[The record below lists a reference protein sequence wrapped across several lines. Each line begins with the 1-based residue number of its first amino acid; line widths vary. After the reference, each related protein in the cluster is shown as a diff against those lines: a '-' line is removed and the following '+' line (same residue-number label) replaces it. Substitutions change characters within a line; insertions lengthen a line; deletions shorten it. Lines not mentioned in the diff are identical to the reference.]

1 MRRINRDEI
10 RVGRM
15 PNLSAIAEKNVLVVG
30 ASGFI
35 GRPLTN
41 RLAAAGAKV
50 YAVCRNPPAP
60 GTGPI
65 VWSRGDA
72 SEASSVKEIFSECRP
87 AVVFH
92 LTSEGQ
98 GGRDISLIPN
108 SLRND
113 LTAAVNMLHGAATA
127 EAKVERFI
135 MAGSLEEPDSA
146 DSTPV
151 SPYAAA
157 KWAAS
162 GYGRMFRRHY
172 KLDVRILRPM
182 MTFGPGQKEFKVVPS
197 TILSLLR
204 NRRAKIGS
212 GSRLVD
218 WIYIDDVV
226 EGLVAAAC
234 APDLPCTID
243 LGSGVLVSVAD
254 VAREI
259 ARQLGREHLLEIG
272 EGARGEERI
281 CVADVEAARRLI
293 GFEASTGLAEGISST
308 IESFAS
314 FTIYPTCI
322 AFDRQHPAERT

>member
-1 MRRINRDEI
+1 
-10 RVGRM
+10 M
-15 PNLSAIAEKNVLVVG
+15 PDVSAIAGKIILVVG

-41 RLAAAGAKV
+41 RLAGTGAKV
-50 YAVCRNPPAP
+50 YAVCRNPPAR

-72 SEASSVKEIFSECRP
+72 SDASSVKEIFSEFRP

-92 LTSEGQ
+92 LTSESQ
-98 GGRDISLIPN
+98 GGRQVSLIPA

-113 LTAAVNMLHGAATA
+113 LTAAVNMLYGAATA
-127 EAKVERFI
+127 DAKVERFI
-135 MAGSLEEPDSA
+135 MAGSLEEPDGA

-172 KLDVRILRPM
+172 ELDVRIMRPM
-182 MTFGPGQKEFKVVPS
+182 MTFGPGQEEFKVVPS
-197 TILSLLR
+197 TILSLLE
-204 NRRAKIGS
+204 NRPAKIGS

-226 EGLVAAAC
+226 EGLIAAAC
-234 APDLPCTID
+234 VPDLPCTVD

-254 VAREI
+254 MARKI

-281 CVADVEAARRLI
+281 RAADVEAARRLI
-293 GFEASTGLAEGISST
+293 GFEASTSLAEGISRTIDFYGSLHNLST
-308 IESFAS
+308 TALLTDSL
-314 FTIYPTCI
+314 
-322 AFDRQHPAERT
+322 DREV

>member
-1 MRRINRDEI
+1 
-10 RVGRM
+10 M
-15 PNLSAIAEKNVLVVG
+15 PDVSAIAGKNVLVVG

-35 GRPLTN
+35 GRPLTD
-41 RLAAAGAKV
+41 RLAAAGAKI
-50 YAVCRNPPAP
+50 YAVCRNPPAR

-65 VWSRGDA
+65 VWSRGDV
-72 SEASSVKEIFSECRP
+72 SDASSVKEIFSEFRP

-92 LTSEGQ
+92 LTSESQ
-98 GGRDISLIPN
+98 GGGDISLIP
-108 SLRND
+108 SSFRND
-113 LTAAVNMLHGAATA
+113 LMAAVNMLHGAATA
-127 EAKVERFI
+127 DAKVERFI
-135 MAGSLEEPDSA
+135 MAGSLEEPDGA
-146 DSTPV
+146 DTTPV

-162 GYGRMFRRHY
+162 GYGRMFRQHY
-172 KLDVRILRPM
+172 NLDVRILRPM

-204 NRRAKIGS
+204 NCPAKIGS

-218 WIYIDDVV
+218 WIYIDDVI
-226 EGLVAAAC
+226 EGLVAAAS
-234 APDLPCTID
+234 AQDLPCTID

-281 CVADVEAARRLI
+281 RAADVEPARRLI
-293 GFEASTGLAEGISST
+293 GFEASTGLAEGISRT

-314 FTIYPTCI
+314 LHNLSTTVSLTSSS
-322 AFDRQHPAERT
+322 DREV

>member
-1 MRRINRDEI
+1 MPDE
-10 RVGRM
+10 
-15 PNLSAIAEKNVLVVG
+15 SAIAGKNILVVG

-41 RLAAAGAKV
+41 RLALAGAKV
-50 YAVCRNPPAP
+50 YAVCRNPPEP

-65 VWSRGDA
+65 VWSRGDVT
-72 SEASSVKEIFSECRP
+72 EANRVREIFSEFRP
-87 AVVFH
+87 TVVFH
-92 LTSEGQ
+92 LTSDSQ
-98 GGRDISLIPN
+98 GGRELSLIPS

-113 LTAAVNMLHGAATA
+113 VIAAVTVLHRAASA
-127 EAKVERFI
+127 DVKVERFI
-135 MAGSLEEPDSA
+135 MAGSFEEPDGA
-146 DSTPV
+146 DPTPV
-151 SPYAAA
+151 SPYAEA

-162 GYGRMFRRHY
+162 GYGRMFRRLY
-172 KLDVRILRPM
+172 GLNVRILRPM

-204 NRRAKIGS
+204 NCPAKIGS

-218 WIYIDDVV
+218 WIYIDDVI
-226 EGLVAAAC
+226 EGLVAAAS
-234 APDLPCTID
+234 AQDLPCTID

-281 CVADVEAARRLI
+281 RAADVEPARRLI
-293 GFEASTGLAEGISST
+293 GFEASTGLAEGISRT

-314 FTIYPTCI
+314 L
-322 AFDRQHPAERT
+322 HNL

>member
-1 MRRINRDEI
+1 MFLSSAL
-10 RVGRM
+10 VA
-15 PNLSAIAEKNVLVVG
+15 LSAARSQIDL
-30 ASGFI
+30 
-35 GRPLTN
+35 PLQARKFTPCVAI
-41 RLAAAGAKV
+41 R
-50 YAVCRNPPAP
+50 RHPAP
-60 GTGPI
+60 GLL
-65 VWSRGDA
+65 
-72 SEASSVKEIFSECRP
+72 F
-87 AVVFH
+87 
-92 LTSEGQ
+92 
-98 GGRDISLIPN
+98 GRV
-108 SLRND
+108 
-113 LTAAVNMLHGAATA
+113 AM
-127 EAKVERFI
+127 
-135 MAGSLEEPDSA
+135 LEEPDSA